1 MPAVAWERTFNS
13 GGDRTDYD
21 PIMAVD
27 RQGNTIV
34 AGKTLRPSGSSSP
47 QSGITIVK
55 YGPTG
60 NQLWVRSY
68 AGTGYYDN
76 WPADVKTDA
85 DGNIYV
91 VGTED
96 GGVVD
101 YNYVTIKYAPD
112 GTRLWLKTYKG
123 YRWDI
128 ATAMELDSA
137 GNVLV
142 TGYSESK
149 YPDESFVVIETATVK
164 YDPDGNELWV
174 RRYST
179 ARALD
184 NPSDITVDADGNSY
198 ITGLCTTSRG
208 GSNIQDVCTLKYSP
222 AGELL
227 WKAQFNGHYAL
238 PKHDYGVVI
247 KTDGK
252 GSVYVGGNTYT
263 ETATSFDY
271 LLLKYD
277 ATTGKLLWNRTWVG
291 PDNDQIKDLA
301 VDGAGNAYLTG
312 ATQDPYGSTPTGQP
326 TYDAA
331 TVKFDPAG
339 NLLWARTYRARA
351 HFAPAT
357 ARRVILDAEGNAY
370 VAAFSGEGD
379 NVDTA
384 VIKYLPDG
392 TEAWVFRYDNP
403 IHTNDTVGDMEIDG
417 AGNLYVTGY
426 ASIPND
432 NGDKTTDFVTF
443 QLSQSPSS
451 PTPCSF
457 SISPTDQI
465 FTAGGGAGSVS
476 VMTGPGCDWV
486 AESNDGFITI
496 NVGNGR
502 GNGTVNYSVAASTI
516 PVRTGTITVAGLT
529 FTVTQDSG
537 CAISLSPTK
546 QNFSADGGSG
556 IVEVTT
562 GGGCTW
568 SAASNAPWINITSS
582 GSESS
587 GAVFYSV
594 AVNSGQARTGTLTI
608 GGQTFTVTQDSGCT
622 YSINPTARNFD
633 SSGGNGSVN
642 VTSSAGCA
650 WTAQNNSPSF
660 ITITSGAS
668 GAGNGTVGF
677 SVAANSNTSQ
687 RTGTLIVAGQTFSVT
702 QEGSAPVASY
712 AISGQVSLNGVG
724 LGGITVTLSGTLS
737 ASATTGADGRYSF
750 ANLTAGNN
758 YTVTPANIGYIF
770 EPLSR
775 AVNNLSGDITVDFV
789 ASAAVSQSVIQFAN
803 TAPSVSEGAG
813 IAVVT
818 VTRSGDASGAASVRY
833 STTPDA
839 ALLPCD
845 EMTGRA
851 SERCD
856 YSTTVG
862 ELRFAR
868 GETTKT
874 FTISITNDA
883 FMEGAET
890 IHVKLA
896 NPVGAKLG
904 TAGEATLTVTDDD
917 TTAPKPETNPI
928 LTQSFFVRQQYL
940 DFLGREPDRV
950 GYQGWQDI
958 LNNCGVTFAQPCDRI
973 EVSAG
978 FFRSSEFQ
986 ERGYFTYRFY
996 SVAFGRKPDYA
1007 EFMPDLAKVSGF
1019 LSDAEK
1025 EANKVA
1031 FVDEFMQRQAF
1042 KDRYDSTQG
1051 DATAYVDALL
1061 NTAGLPNHPSR
1072 AGWIAGLRN
1081 NTLTRPKVLRELVE
1095 SAESY
1100 TKFYNEAF
1108 VVMQYFGYLR
1118 RDPDNLYREWI
1129 RIMNQDSA
1137 NYRGLISGF
1146 VNSLEYHQ
1154 RFGK

>member
-1 MPAVAWERTFNS
+1 
-13 GGDRTDYD
+13 
-21 PIMAVD
+21 MAVD
-27 RQGNTIV
+27 RQGNTVV
-34 AGKTLRPSGSSSP
+34 AGKTLRPGGSNIP

-55 YGPTG
+55 YDSNGK
-60 NQLWVRSY
+60 QLWVRTY
-68 AGTGYYDN
+68 AGAGYYDN
-76 WPADVKTDA
+76 WPAGVETDA
-85 DGNIYV
+85 YGNIYV

-96 GGVVD
+96 GGLAD

-112 GTRLWLKTYKG
+112 GTRLWVKTYKG
-123 YRWDI
+123 YRWDV
-128 ATAMELDSA
+128 ATALALDSS

-142 TGYSESK
+142 TGYSEIK
-149 YPDESFVVIETATVK
+149 YADEQFVVTETATVK

-179 ARALD
+179 AHALD
-184 NPSDITVDADGNSY
+184 NPADITVDADGNSY

-238 PKHDYGVVI
+238 PKHDYGVVV

-252 GSVYVGGNTYT
+252 GNVYVGGNTYT

-277 ATTGKLLWNRTWVG
+277 AATGKLLWNRTWVG

-301 VDGAGNAYLTG
+301 VDGAGNAYLAG
-312 ATQDPYGSTPTGQP
+312 ATQDPYAPATPTGQS
-326 TYDAA
+326 TFDAA

-339 NLLWARTYRARA
+339 NLLWARTYRARS
-351 HFAPAT
+351 HFPPAT
-357 ARRVILDAEGNAY
+357 VRRIVLDAEGNAY
-370 VAAFSGEGD
+370 VAAFYGEG
-379 NVDTA
+379 NNTDTA
-384 VIKYLPDG
+384 IIKYLPDG

-426 ASIPND
+426 GSVPND

-443 QLSQSPSS
+443 ELSQSPSS
-451 PTPCSF
+451 PMPCSY
-457 SISPTDQI
+457 SISPPDQI
-465 FTAGGGAGSVS
+465 FTARGGAGSLS
-476 VMTGPGCDWV
+476 VTTTAGCDWV

-496 NVGNGR
+496 NVGQGR

-516 PVRTGTITVAGLT
+516 PSRTGTITVAGLT
-529 FTVTQDSG
+529 FTVTQESG
-537 CAISLSPTK
+537 CAITLSPTN
-546 QNFSADGGSG
+546 QNLSAGGGSSF
-556 IVEVTT
+556 VEVTT

-568 SAASNAPWINITSS
+568 SAASNASWINITSS

-594 AVNSGQARTGTLTI
+594 AANNGPARTGTLTI
-608 GGQTFTVTQDSGCT
+608 GGQTFTVTQASGCT
-622 YSINPTARNFD
+622 YSINPTAQNFN
-633 SSGGNGSVN
+633 SSGGTGSVS
-642 VTSSAGCA
+642 VTSNAGCA
-650 WTAQNNSPSF
+650 WTAQSNSPSF
-660 ITITSGAS
+660 ITITPGAS
-668 GAGNGTVGF
+668 GAGDGAVGF
-677 SVAANSNTSQ
+677 SVAANTSADQ
-687 RTGTLIVAGQTFSVT
+687 RTGTLTIADRTFAITQDGAAPIV
-702 QEGSAPVASY
+702 SY
-712 AISGQVSLNGVG
+712 AINGQVTLNGIG
-724 LGGITVTLSGTLS
+724 IGGITVTLSGTIS

-750 ANLTAGNN
+750 ANLTAGGN
-758 YTVTPANIGYIF
+758 YTVTPANVGYIF
-770 EPLSR
+770 EP
-775 AVNNLSGDITVDFV
+775 VGHTVDNLSGNVTVDFV
-789 ASAAVSQSVIQFAN
+789 ASVAASQSMIQFAD

-813 IAVVT
+813 IANVRVKRT
-818 VTRSGDASGAASVRY
+818 GDTSGAASIHY
-833 STTPDA
+833 STTPDTT
-839 ALLPCD
+839 LLPCD
-845 EMTGRA
+845 QMTGRA

-856 YSTTVG
+856 YATTIG
-862 ELRFAR
+862 ELRFAP

-874 FTISITNDA
+874 FTIPITNDA

-890 IHVKLA
+890 IRLKLA
-896 NPVGAKLG
+896 NPSGAKLG
-904 TAGEATLTVTDDD
+904 AAGEAMLTVADDD
-917 TTAPKPETNPI
+917 TVAPKPETNPI

-940 DFLGREPDRV
+940 DFLGREPDPV
-950 GYQGWQDI
+950 GYQGWQNI
-958 LNNCGVTFAQPCDRI
+958 LNNCGANVAQPCDRV

-978 FFRSSEFQ
+978 FFRSTEFQ

-1007 EFMPDLAKVSGF
+1007 EFMPDMAKVSGF
-1019 LSDAEK
+1019 LTDAEK
-1025 EANKVA
+1025 EANKA
-1031 FVDEFMQRQAF
+1031 SFVDEFMQRAAF
-1042 KDRYDSTQG
+1042 KNRYDSTQG

-1061 NTAGLPNHPSR
+1061 KTAGLPNHPSR
-1072 AGWIAGLRN
+1072 AGWIAGLQN
-1081 NTLTRPKVLRELVE
+1081 NSLTRAKVLRELAE

-1118 RDPDNLYREWI
+1118 RDPDKFYLDWI
-1129 RIMNQDSA
+1129 RIMNQDST
-1137 NYRGLISGF
+1137 NYRSMISGF